1 MSFAQDKVQLTLGL
15 RHQTVKATSS
25 VNTLP
30 ENAKSATTP
39 GVALLIKATDKISV
53 YANYIEGLTKGD
65 QAPATTSN
73 KGTIFPPQKT
83 KQQELGLKVDLGTFA
98 HTLSAFEITKP
109 NSYSDPSQLVN
120 NLPTFVSDGEQR
132 NRGIEWS
139 FFGSPIEHVRLMGAL
154 PILILNLPRLRVE
167 ETMVIQQLLCQKSG

>member
-1 MSFAQDKVQLTLGL
+1 M
-15 RHQTVKATSS
+15 
-25 VNTLP
+25 
-30 ENAKSATTP
+30 
-39 GVALLIKATDKISV
+39 
-53 YANYIEGLTKGD
+53 
-65 QAPATTSN
+65 
-73 KGTIFPPQKT
+73 
-83 KQQELGLKVDLGTFA
+83 KVDLGTFA